1 MYEPTIS
8 IVGKPSVENQ
18 PRVMEIFLAPKDLL
32 VKSQNTIDLWFQI
45 FYDIL
50 DDEQLTKKFQN
61 ALKVNLEVEGIQE
74 ELVVSNLPERHIGR
88 VKRREH
94 RY

>member
-1 MYEPTIS
+1 MRPQHTI
-8 IVGKPSVENQ
+8 E
-18 PRVMEIFLAPKDLL
+18 
-32 VKSQNTIDLWFQI
+32 LWFCLY
-45 FYDIL
+45 YDIL

-74 ELVVSNLPERHIGR
+74 EPVVSNLPERHIGR